1 MKKISLFFMLL
12 VFVTGFSYSQSN
24 QPGKKKHPLKKI
36 HSTGTPQRAH
46 RLVKA
51 GGKDSVKAMNDPMT
65 KIWIHGEDTTKTVTP
80 VTRKPST
87 RITGKP
93 ALKKRS

>member
-1 MKKISLFFMLL
+1 MKKISLLFMLL
-12 VFVTGFSYSQSN
+12 VFVTGFSYSQSS
-24 QPGKKKHPLKKI
+24 QPGNKKHPIQKN
-36 HSTGTPQRAH
+36 HPTGTPRRAH
-46 RLVKA
+46 RMVKA

-65 KIWIHGEDTTKTVTP
+65 KIWIHGEDTTKTATP

-87 RITGKP
+87 RSTGKP